1 MGVKAR
7 GLAEFGRNME
17 RLHGNFGG
25 FLQETAR
32 ALGEDLLRQA
42 RNASPVDEGTL
53 RDSWRMRETAG
64 GVEVENDAAHAFYV
78 EHGHRSGGVWTAGRH
93 FHRRCEEKMAQ
104 TAPVEVRRRLEEIL
118 KEAT

>member
-17 RLHGNFGG
+17 RLRGDFGG

-32 ALGEDLLRQA
+32 ALGEDFLRQA
-42 RNASPVDEGTL
+42 RDATPVDEGTL
-53 RDSWRMRETAG
+53 RDSWHIRKTAG
-64 GVEVENDAAHAFYV
+64 GVEVENDAAHADYV
-78 EHGHRSGGVWTAGRH
+78 EHGLRSGGGWIEGRH
-93 FHRRCEEKMAQ
+93 FHQRCEEKMAQ
-104 TAPVEVRRRLEEIL
+104 TVPAEVRRRLEEIL